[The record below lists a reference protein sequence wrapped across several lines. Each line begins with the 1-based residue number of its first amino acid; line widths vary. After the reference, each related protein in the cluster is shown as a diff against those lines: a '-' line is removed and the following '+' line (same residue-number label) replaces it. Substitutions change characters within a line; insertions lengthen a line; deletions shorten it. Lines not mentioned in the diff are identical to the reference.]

1 MYLHPKLKKMRTIV
15 LLLGLSAFFYTSC
28 NNDKL
33 SYDASGAFE
42 AVETIVS
49 AEVNGTIKEFSL
61 EEGQDLKIGQY
72 VGYIDTVQLYLKKK
86 QLEAQTA
93 AVLSKRPNVATEIA
107 ALQEELRHAKSEQ
120 ERLVNLV
127 KADAATPKQLDDAT
141 AELSI
146 IRKRITAQ
154 QSSLGITSASL
165 LEETNPLYVQIEQVN
180 DQLAKSKIVNP
191 VSGTVLTKYVEA
203 NEMATVGKP
212 LYRIADVSS
221 IILRAYITGEKFS
234 NIKVGQQV
242 RVQIDQ
248 GKDNFKTY
256 EGIIEWVSNKA
267 EFTPKTIQTKDERAN
282 LVYAIKVRVK
292 NDGYLKIGMYGQVF
306 LKNDN
311 EQ

>member
-1 MYLHPKLKKMRTIV
+1 MRTII

-33 SYDASGAFE
+33 PYDASGAFE

-61 EEGQDLKIGQY
+61 EEGQDLKIGQC

-165 LEETNPLYVQIEQVN
+165 LKETNPLYVQIEQIN

-256 EGIIEWVSNKA
+256 EGVIEWVSNKA

-292 NDGYLKIGMYGQVF
+292 NDGYLKIGMYGQVL
-306 LKNDN
+306 LKHDN